1 MKIIDELASSTIKSN
16 RKDTLAT
23 KISIMLAVILIGTI
37 IFIIHSSE
45 TEKYKE
51 IVSTAGDY
59 NVSISGVD
67 EEMYDYLINYEK
79 IKQIA
84 FDKLIETNLDAVIY
98 EKGDYYWK
106 LKGFEIIAGRKP
118 ENSGELMVP
127 TCFLLRNKEFKIG
140 SELNI
145 DNTTYTIVGEYD
157 DHSYTFE
164 DSVLIGYLGEA
175 SKENLFSN
183 SSGLEALI
191 WYENPRDTYTL
202 TKEILKEFGI
212 DGKVAESIGRL
223 YYNRD
228 VLEYK
233 MIYPSGIFPPK
244 HIILRTLE
252 TYTPVFLLSLLFAVM
267 IYGAFNVWN
276 NRDIREI
283 ALLKSVGMTEKQV
296 KKMVRIK
303 ALKLSVIPV
312 AAGTALAYIA
322 SNLLLYLMW
331 LNNSITYGKLSDILS
346 ANLQSPAFKP
356 VSLSMPAIILIVLL
370 SFLTVYVSALLPAG
384 KSAKL
389 KIIEG
394 LNGIS
399 EKKIKFGKSK
409 IRGKIEKTLAG
420 DYFKS
425 YSSTYRTIIISMV
438 ISAMVLT
445 AVLVS
450 QSYRLLLREYD
461 SFHNPYNFTSR
472 IYTDS
477 ELDKALIEGI
487 ESVEDIDELHI
498 YGNKDFKFFIDDN
511 KGFLSDE
518 VQEALNENRIYE
530 KSLFV
535 RIYGLSDE
543 DYQSVL
549 KENGLESTV
558 SYVLLNKIASD
569 NTAPYAFRTY
579 IPVTNSEG
587 KGINLK
593 YNAEGKIMPV
603 PVEGYIDKFP
613 YDLEA
618 LAKNGIYIFTQMSN
632 LEAFIRE
639 HGQDEGNPVNYYN
652 IKIKEKDN
660 LSAIVDKCERIIL
673 SYIPKSDHSTSTD
686 ILRAALDEEQSRNE
700 HLLNAGIQII
710 LLIIALSNAYNS
722 FHGNLR
728 SRKREFQVLSTVGM
742 TEKQMKDMVF
752 SESKILFLKTFV
764 TYILVFC
771 FVIAARV
778 YRSNFDFG
786 FAVREIVFNLKY
798 IPIILIFAVMVSGIL
813 LAINSGIKSILRE
826 DLNNAIREI

>member
-1 MKIIDELASSTIKSN
+1 MKIIDELASSTIKES

-23 KISIMLAVILIGTI
+23 KMSITLAVILIGTI
-37 IFIIHSSE
+37 IFIINFSKN
-45 TEKYKE
+45 EKYKE

-59 NVSISGVD
+59 NVSISGVS
-67 EEMYDYLINYEK
+67 EEMYYFFINNEN
-79 IKQIA
+79 IKQIS
-84 FDKLIETNLDAVIY
+84 FDKLVETNLDAVIC

-106 LKGFEIIAGRKP
+106 LKGFEPIAGRKP

-127 TCFLLRNKEFKIG
+127 TCFLLRNREFEIG

-145 DNTTYTIVGEYD
+145 NNINYTIVGEYD

-164 DSVLIGYLGEA
+164 DSVLIGYLDEV
-175 SKENLFSN
+175 SKENLFANN
-183 SSGLEALI
+183 SVLEAII

-202 TKEILKEFGI
+202 TRQILNEFNI
-212 DGKVAESIGRL
+212 DEKVAESIGRL

-228 VLEYK
+228 ILEYK

-244 HIILRTLE
+244 HIISSALE
-252 TYTPVFLLSLLFAVM
+252 TYTPIFILSLLFAVM

-276 NRDIREI
+276 SRDLREI

-303 ALKLSVIPV
+303 AVKLSIIPIII
-312 AAGTALAYIA
+312 GTVLAYIVA
-322 SNLLLYLMW
+322 NLLLYLMW
-331 LNNSITYGKLSDILS
+331 LNNAITYSKLSEIFS
-346 ANLQSPAFKP
+346 EHLQTPDFKLISISIP
-356 VSLSMPAIILIVLL
+356 EIILIVLL
-370 SFLTVYVSALLPAG
+370 SFFTVYLSALLPARR
-384 KSAKL
+384 SSKL

-409 IRGKIEKTLAG
+409 IYGKIEKTLAK

-425 YSSTYRTIIISMV
+425 HSSTYRTIIISMV

-445 AVLVS
+445 TVLVS

-477 ELDKALIEGI
+477 ELDKDLIEDI
-487 ESVEDIDELHI
+487 EGVEDIDELHI

-518 VQEALNENRIYE
+518 VQEALNENRINE
-530 KSLFV
+530 KNLFA

-549 KENGLESTV
+549 KENGLENTA
-558 SYVLLNKIASD
+558 SYVLLNKIAD
-569 NTAPYAFRTY
+569 DKTTPYAFIKY
-579 IPVTNSEG
+579 IPITNSEG

-593 YNAEGKIMPV
+593 YNAEGKIMTV
-603 PVEGYIDKFP
+603 PIEGYIDKFP
-613 YDLEA
+613 YDLEG
-618 LAKNGIYIFTQMSN
+618 LGKTGIYIFTQMSN

-639 HGQDEGNPVNYYN
+639 YGQDEGNPVNYYN
-652 IKIKEKDN
+652 IKIKEKEN
-660 LSAIVDKCERIIL
+660 LSAIADKCERIIL
-673 SYIPKSDHSTSTD
+673 SYIPNSDHATSTD

-742 TEKQMKDMVF
+742 TEKQMKDMIF
-752 SESKILFLKTFV
+752 SESKILFQKTLVAF
-764 TYILVFC
+764 ILVFC
-771 FVIAARV
+771 LVIGARV
-778 YRSNFDFG
+778 YRSHFDFG
-786 FAVREIVFNLKY
+786 FAVKEIVFNLNY
-798 IPIILIFAVMVSGIL
+798 IPIILIFAVMILGIL
-813 LAINSGIKSILRE
+813 LAINSSIKSILKE
-826 DLNNAIREI
+826 DLNNAMREI